1 MGFFAIIRPTMLPS
15 KFRAK
20 KVDIEQT
27 IKSGINVYGSFL
39 YAKVSRFD
47 VEHAGFAAVVSK
59 KVEKTSVGRHL
70 LKRRINASIE
80 SYLPRIE
87 PSNKKVI
94 VFFVKKIQKIPKY
107 SEIKKEV
114 EEILNKI
121 IK

>member
-1 MGFFAIIRPTMLPS
+1 MLPR

-20 KVDIEQT
+20 KIDIGQT
-27 IKSGINVYGSFL
+27 VKGGMNIPGSFL

-47 VEHAGFAAVVSK
+47 VEHAGFAVVISK

-80 SYLPRIE
+80 SHLPHLQPE
-87 PSNKKVI
+87 FKKVI
-94 VFFVKKIQKIPKY
+94 VFFPKKSKKTLTY